1 MWIFYTVMIFAVT
14 STAYSIIV
22 NPGDNIT
29 EGNCSGQLDYFLC
42 NCLSSNITIDIHLSQ
57 GHYNVTKQP
66 AVCLLENKTSMSIT
80 GSTVGDTIIEC
91 VEPFSIV
98 FMNVQNVTISNIKM
112 INCGDVV
119 DSGINNTISE
129 RLLVAYFGDGFR
141 FALLFY
147 NATGVIIS
155 EFTMLNTL
163 GYGIVAFNMLGEVSL
178 YKLHIENTTLQN
190 DPRCINHT
198 YYSSFYCS
206 GSGLLFAYFNS
217 PIAYNTTLNINQSVF
232 KNNRNF
238 LPFAGFKIFTDAIR
252 TGFYEVP
259 IPVQGA
265 GCIAIF
271 YLQHSFDVDT
281 TIVDTLFQNNSGTLS
296 GTIALALVSTNKGTA
311 SIKNCTFLRNSGSI
325 IFTNKYDLQL
335 DARGGISFYYLVLRN
350 APEIPVATFEKLLL
364 ANTLTIRQ
372 CNFTETFGEAIH
384 IETVFSTLVSV
395 VVGIEQ
401 CMFSHNVA
409 NAGSAVIAIYHRF
422 DNSLATGSL
431 IVHLVNVHANNNDI
445 LPNATI
451 RYDSTDFITGVFS
464 SHNANFNFNC
474 SIGCSF
480 ENNRPSVYYGRSS
493 SLTLSGNAVFYN
505 NSARF
510 GGGLRLDENTVVFIY
525 ENSQIYFHQNSAVKF
540 GGAID
545 VFFANTNIRSQ
556 DICPIQFLRLNS
568 TKLITRLNETSQF
581 KINITFQNNTASNSL
596 QSIDANVFYVC
607 TWYPT
612 SVIQVNDLEVDS
624 DGKRVSV
631 YNKVFQFIPKEN
643 ASDHLFIL
651 AYLPC
656 PCHENNSYDAQ
667 HCLSA
672 ADNNSLKLE
681 NKVTLGQSFY
691 VNLISLDVAGSF
703 GYTQLLLAEV
713 IDPSRT
719 TNDETLVL
727 PNYQYSRYFSINDKN
742 CAAVEFTIFGILPI
756 IPQHGILHLSFSRGT
771 KHYFNFDFINC
782 SIGFSLQFKNGVF
795 ACTCGEFFMKSDIE
809 KDFQCDSM
817 SGKITREDQ
826 QSWLSV
832 VDDNVEYT
840 RLCSPVYCNDVITD
854 YTLTDYD
861 ILCDNNHTGRACG
874 GCIEDYGRAFGS
886 NSCKRCSNAWLAT
899 ILLYAILGIILV
911 MILYLLRLTVT
922 MGTINGLIFFCNVM
936 SINERL
942 FFNTED
948 SQFLFLRVFIS
959 LINLDL
965 GFEMCFYNEMSQIA
979 KTGLQFV
986 FPVYLWLLVA
996 TIIIFGRYYF
1006 QGQHSS
1012 SRFAP
1017 VPILATLI
1025 LLSYSKLLRTTVSVF
1040 SYVNIHYT
1048 TKESNF
1054 SSSQQL
1060 TAWQPDANVEYI
1072 QDAHI
1077 VLFLIAVVFMLLFII
1092 PFALAM
1098 TFPTIILRSK
1108 RMSRLF
1114 PLLDCFYA
1122 PYKDKYRY
1130 WFGLRLVLLIYLSG
1144 MESIIFSYKESL
1156 LLSSIVVIF
1165 ALTVMQAY
1173 VNPFKQTSINI
1184 LDLLFMSIF
1193 IVLSMITVYL
1203 YPTDSG
1209 YERVNIAVNVLGYVS
1224 FSITCLVVA
1233 FHINDAVKH
1242 TKWYKR
1248 IFSECIQSDVKET
1261 FSKLQHFKQSDSK
1274 KESSAKTINLVI
1286 DNEASDYCHYQESLL
1301 EHI

>member
-1 MWIFYTVMIFAVT
+1 MWVFYITIFAII
-14 STAYSIIV
+14 STTYSITV
-22 NPGDNIT
+22 NPGEIIT

-42 NCLSSNITIDIHLSQ
+42 YCLSSNTTIDVHLLP
-57 GHYNVTKQP
+57 GHFNVTRQP
-66 AVCLLENKTSMSIT
+66 GCLLGNKTSVSIT
-80 GSTVGDTIIEC
+80 GSTVDDTIIEC

-98 FMNVQNVTISNIKM
+98 FMSVHNVTISNIKM

-119 DSGINNTISE
+119 DSGINETINE
-129 RLLVAYFGDGFR
+129 RIRVAYFGDGFR

-147 NATGVIIS
+147 NATDVTIN

-178 YKLHIENTTLQN
+178 SKLHIENTTFEN
-190 DPRCINHT
+190 DPECINHT

-206 GSGLLFAYFNS
+206 GSGLLFVYFNL
-217 PIAYNTTLNINQSVF
+217 PTAYNTTLNINQSIF

-238 LPFAGFKIFTDAIR
+238 LPSMGFKILTDVIR

-259 IPVQGA
+259 IPIQGA

-271 YLQHSFDVDT
+271 YLQHSFDVST
-281 TIVDTLFQNNSGTLS
+281 AIADTLFQNNSGILS
-296 GTIALALVSTNKGTA
+296 GTIAIALVSTNKGTA
-311 SIKNCTFLRNSGSI
+311 NINNCAFLRNSGSI
-325 IFTNKYDLQL
+325 IFSNNYDLQS
-335 DARGGISFYYLVLRN
+335 DARGGISFYYSVLRN
-350 APEIPVATFEKLLL
+350 VLEMPVVKFENVLL

-372 CNFTETFGEAIH
+372 CNFTETFGQSIH
-384 IETVFSTLVSV
+384 IETIFSTLVSV
-395 VVGIEQ
+395 VVRIER
-401 CMFSHNVA
+401 CTFSHNVA
-409 NAGSAVIAIYHRF
+409 NAGSAVIAIDHKFY
-422 DNSLATGSL
+422 NSLATGGL
-431 IVHLVNVHANNNDI
+431 IIHLENVHANDNDI

-451 RYDSTDFITGVFS
+451 QYDSTDFITGVFS
-464 SHNANFNFNC
+464 SHNANFNFSC
-474 SIGCSF
+474 SISCSF
-480 ENNRPSVYYGRSS
+480 KNNRPSVYYGRSS
-493 SLTLSGNAVFYN
+493 SFALSGNVVFYN
-505 NSARF
+505 NSARY
-510 GGGLRLDENTVVFIY
+510 GGGLRLDEKTVVFVY
-525 ENSQIYFHQNSAVKF
+525 ENSQIYFHQNSAVKV

-545 VFFANTNIRSQ
+545 VYFANTNIQSQ
-556 DICPIQFLRLNS
+556 DVCPIQFVRLNS
-568 TKLITRLNETSQF
+568 TKLITHLNETSQF
-581 KINITFQNNTASNSL
+581 KVNITFQNNTASNSL
-596 QSIDANVFYVC
+596 QSIYANVFYFC
-607 TWYPT
+607 MWFPS
-612 SVIQVNDLEVDS
+612 SVIQVNNLEVDS
-624 DGKRVSV
+624 DGKRMSV

-643 ASDHLFIL
+643 ANDHLSIL

-656 PCHENNSYDAQ
+656 PCHENKSYDAQ
-667 HCLSA
+667 HCLTA
-672 ADNNSLKLE
+672 ADNNLLKLE

-691 VNLISLDVAGSF
+691 VNLISLDVVGNI
-703 GYTQLLLAEV
+703 GHTELLLAEV
-713 IDPSRT
+713 LDPSRT

-727 PNYQYSRYFSINDKN
+727 PNNQYSRYFSINNKT
-742 CAAVEFTIFGILPI
+742 CAAVEFTIFGKLPI
-756 IPQHGILHLSFSRGT
+756 IPQHGILRLSFTRGT
-771 KHYFNFDFINC
+771 QHNFNFDFVNC
-782 SIGFSLQFKNGVF
+782 SIGFSLQFKNGEF
-795 ACTCGEFFMKSDIE
+795 ACICGEFFMKSDIE
-809 KDFQCDSM
+809 KDFRCDSM
-817 SGKITREDQ
+817 SGKVTREDQ

-832 VDDNVEYT
+832 VDDEVQYV
-840 RLCSPVYCNDVITD
+840 RLCSPVYCNDVITN
-854 YTLTDYD
+854 YTLTDYN
-861 ILCDNNHTGRACG
+861 ILCDNNHAGRACG
-874 GCIEDYGRAFGS
+874 GCIEDYGRVFGS
-886 NSCKRCSNAWLAT
+886 NSCKRCRNAWLAT

-965 GFEMCFYNEMSQIA
+965 GFELCFYNEMSQIA

-1040 SYVNIHYT
+1040 SYINIHYT

-1060 TAWQPDANVEYI
+1060 PAWQPDPNVEYL
-1072 QDAHI
+1072 QGAHI
-1077 VLFLIAVVFMLLFII
+1077 VLFLIAVAFMLLFII

-1098 TFPTIILRSK
+1098 TFPTITLRSK

-1130 WFGLRLVLLIYLSG
+1130 WFGLRLILLMYLSG
-1144 MESIIFSYKESL
+1144 MESIIFSYEESL

-1173 VNPFKQTSINI
+1173 VNPFKQTLINI

-1193 IVLSMITVYL
+1193 IVLSVITLYL
-1203 YPTDSG
+1203 YPSDSG
-1209 YERVNIAVNVLGYVS
+1209 YERVNIATNVLGYVA
-1224 FSITCLVVA
+1224 FFITCLVVA
-1233 FHINDAVKH
+1233 FHINNVVKH
-1242 TKWYKR
+1242 TKYYKR
-1248 IFSECIQSDVKET
+1248 IFNGCIQSDVQET
-1261 FSKLQHFKQSDSK
+1261 LSKLKHMKQSGRN
-1274 KESSAKTINLVI
+1274 KESPTTTLSVNRVS
-1286 DNEASDYCHYQESLL
+1286 DNEAIDYCHFQESLL